1 MFDVDD
7 VENQPLADAYGIV
20 MGTSHTEP
28 MMRAQNEWTTF
39 GSQYGGNGQWE
50 YDTNNASLIP
60 FFEYGAQRTKPY
72 GGNSLFTMAMRGSGD
87 TAIDL
92 TVPEAITVLNN
103 VVAEQRLILGNVFN
117 GTNITDIPQMWC
129 LYKEVQGY
137 YETGMTVP
145 DDITLLWADDN
156 WGNTRRLPLF
166 NETSRSGGAGV
177 YYHFDYVGSPRD
189 YKWINT
195 IQLEK
200 TVEQASTPYL
210 NHPNKT
216 AHNSTFRCSFRM
228 LVRQIES
235 GSSTSAI

>member
-1 MFDVDD
+1 
-7 VENQPLADAYGIV
+7 
-20 MGTSHTEP
+20 
-28 MMRAQNEWTTF
+28 
-39 GSQYGGNGQWE
+39 
-50 YDTNNASLIP
+50 
-60 FFEYGAQRTKPY
+60 
-72 GGNSLFTMAMRGSGD
+72 MAMRGSGD

-92 TVPEAITVLNN
+92 TAPEAITALNN
-103 VVAEQRLILGNVFN
+103 VVTEQRLILENVFN
-117 GTNITDIPQMWC
+117 ETNITDIPQMWC

-166 NETSRSGGAGV
+166 NETNRSGGADV

-200 TVEQASTPYL
+200 TVEQVSTPYL
-210 NHPNKT
+210 NHPKQHT
-216 AHNSTFRCSFRM
+216 
-228 LVRQIES
+228 
-235 GSSTSAI
+235 